1 MNVSLLAGL
10 LLASSRP
17 AAAPLPAPA
26 RIVASE
32 GIELAQV
39 TFHSRIVVRIEAART
54 APPPVTRWVEKKGPH
69 CIEMADILGS
79 GIIVA
84 NSVDLAMRGG
94 GRTRIR
100 FERSC
105 PGLDYYSGFYVVPN
119 RDGKICAERDVVRD
133 RAGSECAI
141 DKFRKLVPA
150 K

>member
-1 MNVSLLAGL
+1 VNVSLLAGL

-17 AAAPLPAPA
+17 VAAPPQAPAPIPSSDA
-26 RIVASE
+26 VE
-32 GIELAQV
+32 MAQV
-39 TFHSRIVVRIEAART
+39 TFHSRVVVRIEAAR
-54 APPPVTRWVEKKGPH
+54 APPVIRWNEKKGPH
-69 CIEMADILGS
+69 CIEMADIQGS

-119 RDGKICAERDVVRD
+119 HDGKICAGRDVVRD